1 MAKKIAVDCGDNTSL
16 EQLFKLAIRN
26 VECGEALTCDN
37 HNLSW
42 QQLLRQCF
50 VVDEDTGEVSLNVCG
65 CEGGGGGI
73 VAVTYDELVE
83 LIDGGELVAGSWY
96 LLTDFRTVH
105 YFTDGTTTLEDINTG
120 ELEPLLLLATSASTV
135 DSRVF
140 SPSHPT
146 DVIHYAWDAANW
158 LNDMSFSADQATIVP
173 GWKGIITYRWDTK
186 QDNSTGYD
194 FRNVKFRRWAI
205 DEAGSE
211 FDDLYY
217 SWNSTD
223 CNGLGVDSVDYQD
236 VYTFNGDYDNY
247 TMNHISKIT
256 MSALVDGLSFVIF
269 NTILNNIVFYSPES
283 FLMVPVVSGNSF
295 NTNCVLM
302 TFTAAGIMTN
312 GFVAGN
318 SFKNAN
324 SRMVFA
330 NLAFSTF
337 GSFNYS
343 NTFSGDVNGSTFG
356 NANYSNTFSGDVNGS
371 TFGNANYSNT
381 FSGDVNGSTFGNS
394 NHSNTFNEN
403 IWQINLR
410 NEITGFTFGYIQ
422 ELEIPDGITGCDVSA
437 VNLNTDYSKTI
448 GKAGTGEL
456 FYKYD
461 AWDTDH
467 FETIYVVLCGD

>member
-1 MAKKIAVDCGDNTSL
+1 MAKKIAVDCGDNLSL

-105 YFTDGTTTLEDINTG
+105 YFTDGQTTLEDINTG

-140 SPSHPT
+140 SPSFPT
-146 DVIHYAWDAANW
+146 DVIHYDWDAANW
-158 LNDMSFSADQATIVP
+158 LNDVSFSADQATIVP
-173 GWKGIITYRWDTK
+173 GWKGIITYRWDTR

-223 CNGLGVDSVDYQD
+223 CNGLGVDALDYED
-236 VYTFNGDYDNY
+236 FYTWQDYDPSRCFG
-247 TMNHISKIT
+247 NHIGINHIYG
-256 MSALVDGLSFVIF
+256 DPR
-269 NTILNNIVFYSPES
+269 LNNIVFHNDDQG
-283 FLMVPVVSGNSF
+283 FCACNSF
-295 NTNCVLM
+295 NVWCYWM
-302 TFTAAGIMTN
+302 TFGE
-312 GFVAGN
+312 GCAGN
-318 SFKNAN
+318 
-324 SRMVFA
+324 
-330 NLAFSTF
+330 TF
-337 GSFNYS
+337 GVACNS
-343 NTFSGDVNGSTFG
+343 NTFGEGCVANTFG
-356 NANYSNTFSGDVNGS
+356 TNCTYNTFSTGCNGNTFGTNCGGNTFGVGAVFNELHLGVGS
-371 TFGNANYSNT
+371 TDFTAEPLMTATYTKEIKICSDST
-381 FSGDVNGSTFGNS
+381 VLIEYIDCSG
-394 NHSNTFNEN
+394 EN
-403 IWQINLR
+403 PVVTL
-410 NEITGFTFGYIQ
+410 Q
-422 ELEIPDGITGCDVSA
+422 EVTPP
-437 VNLNTDYSKTI
+437 
-448 GKAGTGEL
+448 EL
-456 FYKYD
+456 P
-461 AWDTDH
+461 
-467 FETIYVVLCGD
+467 

>member
-1 MAKKIAVDCGDNTSL
+1 MAKKIAVDCGDNLSL

-105 YFTDGTTTLEDINTG
+105 YFTDGQTTLEDINTG
-120 ELEPLLLLATSASTV
+120 ELEPLIVLATSDTTI
-135 DSRVF
+135 DGRVF
-140 SPSHPT
+140 SPSFPT
-146 DVIHYAWDAANW
+146 DVIHYDWDAANW
-158 LNDMSFSADQATIVP
+158 LNDVSFSADQATIVP

-223 CNGLGVDSVDYQD
+223 CNGLGVETDVYED
-236 VYTFNGDYDNY
+236 VYTFSGDYANFIS
-247 TMNHISKIT
+247 NHIGKTKI
-256 MSALVDGLSFVIF
+256 SGWLEGESLIIVS
-269 NTILNNIVFYSPES
+269 TILNNIVLYAPDTY
-283 FLMVPVVSGNSF
+283 LMIPVV
-295 NTNCVLM
+295 TV
-302 TFTAAGIMTN
+302 
-312 GFVAGN
+312 
-318 SFKNAN
+318 
-324 SRMVFA
+324 
-330 NLAFSTF
+330 
-337 GSFNYS
+337 
-343 NTFSGDVNGSTFG
+343 NTFKDACLYMTARAEGILSNSLFLGNEIGAGSNRNIFLNGSVNTIGKVFTINIIASNFNNNTIG
-356 NANYSNTFSGDVNGS
+356 SACSRNIIGSDAHNNTF
-371 TFGNANYSNT
+371 
-381 FSGDVNGSTFGNS
+381 
-394 NHSNTFNEN
+394 H
-403 IWQINLR
+403 
-410 NEITGFTFGYIQ
+410 
-422 ELEIPDGITGCDVSA
+422 DGITSTDFTAEPLMSA
-437 VNLNTDYSKTI
+437 SYMKEIKICSDSTVLIEYIDCS
-448 GKAGTGEL
+448 GENP
-456 FYKYD
+456 
-461 AWDTDH
+461 
-467 FETIYVVLCGD
+467 VVTLQEVTPPE